1 MSGAG
6 SAKGA
11 VKVRAQA
18 AVSRRAALHLLASA
32 GSVIALAGCAALS
45 ANAPRF
51 DAAELVS
58 NPTLLVATNRKP
70 AGGAKARPWFGPER
84 ARLTLARAKLTPPDQ
99 SRFSLASVG
108 LDDWKFDSIEI
119 VSSVGELIGPAMGT
133 RDVLLYVHGFNQTFE
148 TAALDAAHLSDGIR
162 FRGDTMVFSWPS
174 KAKLLDYGYDR
185 ESAMWSR
192 DALEQVFSGLIS
204 SPAVGRIHIVAHS
217 IGTMLGMEALRQIYD
232 RHGGVVVEKIGA
244 VVFASPDIDMDV
256 FSSSVERIGP
266 IARKVTL
273 VTATN
278 DRALAVSSWIAGGT
292 TRVGAAEKAQLEQLG
307 LRVIDASQQGWGII
321 NHDLFLSNAQIRQ
334 VVRRAID
341 GRSPDGA

>member
-1 MSGAG
+1 
-6 SAKGA
+6 
-11 VKVRAQA
+11 
-18 AVSRRAALHLLASA
+18 
-32 GSVIALAGCAALS
+32 
-45 ANAPRF
+45 
-51 DAAELVS
+51 
-58 NPTLLVATNRKP
+58 
-70 AGGAKARPWFGPER
+70 
-84 ARLTLARAKLTPPDQ
+84 LARAKLTPPDQ

-108 LDDWKFDSIEI
+108 LDDWKFDSVEV
-119 VSSVGELIGPAMGT
+119 VSNVGELIGPAMGT
-133 RDVLLYVHGFNQTFE
+133 RDALLYVHGFNQTFE

-192 DALEQVFSGLIS
+192 DALEQVFSGLIT
-204 SPAVGRIHIVAHS
+204 SPAIGRIHIVAHS
-217 IGTMLGMEALRQIYD
+217 IGTMLAMEALRQIYD

-266 IARKVTL
+266 IAKKVT
-273 VTATN
+273 VITASN

-292 TRVGAAEKAQLEQLG
+292 MRVGAAEKAQLEQLG